1 MDTATLIKLLNVI
14 ALMAMMLSIGLKVT
28 FAQVT
33 ASARHIR
40 LVVLAIVANFV
51 LVPLVT
57 VGLLLGF
64 QAPALASAGFL
75 ILAVCPGAPMGPS
88 FTAIAR
94 GDVSL
99 ATGLMV
105 ILAGLSAVLAPALLT
120 VLLGWLAPES
130 DLHIDYLAIASTL
143 LVTQILP
150 LGVGLSMH
158 EWAPRLT
165 GCLVKPVSVLANLLL
180 LVVVALIVATQY
192 ETLAAFRL
200 RGWIG
205 MLVLLA
211 ASLGTGWICCGPG
224 RATRSALAVTTGVRN
239 AAVGLVIVST
249 NFADTPAMTAVVAY
263 ALVSIFGT
271 LGCAIVL
278 GKFAVDATKAVSAS
292 AAMTPQREFSR

>member
-1 MDTATLIKLLNVI
+1 MDTATVIKLLNVV

-28 FAQVT
+28 FAQVA

-40 LVVLAIVANFV
+40 LVVFGCVANFV

-57 VGLLLGF
+57 VALLHGF
-64 QAPALASAGFL
+64 QAAPLVSAGFL
-75 ILAVCPGAPMGPS
+75 ILAVCPGAPLAPP
-88 FTAIAR
+88 FAAVAR

-120 VLLGWLAPES
+120 VLLGWLSPES

-143 LVTQILP
+143 LVTQMLP
-150 LGVGLSMH
+150 LAVGLSIH
-158 EWAPRLT
+158 QWAPWLT
-165 GCLVKPVSVLANLLL
+165 GWLFKPMSVLANLLL
-180 LVVVALIVATQY
+180 LVVVALI
-192 ETLAAFRL
+192 LAAQYQTLGAILL

-205 MLVLLA
+205 MLCLLA
-211 ASLGTGWICCGPG
+211 ASLGLGWLCGGPG

-271 LGCAIVL
+271 LGCAMVL
-278 GKFAVDATKAVSAS
+278 GKFAVEDTKAVSAS
-292 AAMTPQREFSR
+292 AAMTPLREFSR